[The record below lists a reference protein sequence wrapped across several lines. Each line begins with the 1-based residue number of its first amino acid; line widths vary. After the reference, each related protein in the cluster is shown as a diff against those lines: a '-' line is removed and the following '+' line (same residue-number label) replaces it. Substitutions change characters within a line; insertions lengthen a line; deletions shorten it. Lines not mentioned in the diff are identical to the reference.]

1 VCEPRIGV
9 EAVCAMKLHGRR
21 EAGRCQVLGGVDRIP
36 ADGRPQGGKR
46 LVAQLDGLNVRSGSK
61 RWLSTIHEELR
72 AGSLGMR
79 RSGERGHKGE
89 RDGEAHDWL
98 PKGPSA

>member
-1 VCEPRIGV
+1 
-9 EAVCAMKLHGRR
+9 
-21 EAGRCQVLGGVDRIP
+21 
-36 ADGRPQGGKR
+36 
-46 LVAQLDGLNVRSGSK
+46 
-61 RWLSTIHEELR
+61 
-72 AGSLGMR
+72 MR